1 MSSCFKLVNLLRYKQ
16 FNYNI
21 ALYEFEN
28 PYKFKQM
35 SNKYFVSLDSIKH
48 EYKIKHLNDFSKIFK
63 INPDNPQELK
73 EVWNCYLEYKL
84 LKYKYGSD
92 EYFYLIPDKMSNSMY
107 SFGHSL
113 KLQNTLIF
121 N

>member
-1 MSSCFKLVNLLRYKQ
+1 MTSCFKLVNLLRYKQ

-28 PYKFKQM
+28 PYKFKQIY
-35 SNKYFVSLDSIKH
+35 NKHFLTLDSIKDD
-48 EYKIKHLNDFSKIFK
+48 YKIKHLNNFNNIFK

-73 EVWNCYLEYKL
+73 ELWNSYLEYKL
-84 LKYKYGSD
+84 LKHKYAS
-92 EYFYLIPDKMSNSMY
+92 ENYFYLIPDEMSNSMY
-107 SFGHSL
+107 GFDHPI
-113 KLQNTLIF
+113 KLQNVLPF